1 MRGAPPFRYPI
12 PVTTTRRAA
21 RASKIPALRNILA
34 MEADGGFPN
43 KAVRGGLDKFLETL
57 RREADADPALTPLS
71 ERGLLAV
78 RYAELDAAQR
88 ERWAREVRRFIGEPP
103 PERRAAANPRAGP
116 HPGPLPPSG
125 EGEDGAAR
133 AAVVSAE
140 SVAPS
145 HVPAPASAGRHG
157 AGAAEA
163 PAEQSPLDAP
173 LGSLRG
179 VNKPQAAAIRR
190 TLLKR
195 GAVAGEGEPS
205 VRDLLS
211 FFPLRHADYR
221 EQRTV
226 AQLRVGEHQTVT
238 AMLWEAYETRLG
250 RGGRIRATHATV
262 GDDTGNLRV
271 VWWGNPWLAERL
283 NRAIAEAAQTSV
295 NGVPRLALSGKVTL
309 FQGKRQMESPE
320 WEIVGEE
327 PAAGVHTGGL
337 VPVYPSVGTT
347 KGRRI
352 PPRKLREIVREALDA
367 AKAQGVPDPLPDAA
381 RRASAL
387 LPLGRAV
394 EQMHYPDSEPDKEQ
408 ARRRLAF
415 DELLAIQL
423 KLAMERAYAN
433 TRTGPTLPP
442 FPPLAQSFIASLPF
456 ALTEGQRTA
465 LGEAMADISGG
476 GRPMSR
482 LLQGDVGSG
491 KTVVA
496 AAMLLT
502 AVAAGY
508 QGAMMAP
515 TEVLAEQHFLNIRLL
530 MQGREQALGN
540 ANWFAVPLDGRA
552 EPVTVGLLTGS
563 VRAAP
568 RRELLRMAAEG
579 TLDLLIGT
587 HALIQ
592 RGVELPNLALAV
604 GDEQHRFGVLQRD
617 ALRGKSAV
625 GEPHL
630 LLMSATPIP
639 RSLALTLYGGLEVS
653 TIRELPQG
661 RQEIVTRV
669 VDAARASDAEG
680 YLVEQIREGRQ
691 CFIVYPRIDEA
702 DEAGDEDADDG
713 GDENSDAAPESAAP
727 AALAAVPEFERLR
740 STTLSSVRVGLLHGR
755 MPLQEKQGVME
766 DFRAG
771 RIDALVSTPVIE
783 VGIDVPNATV
793 MMIRSPSR
801 FGLAQLH
808 QLRGRVGRG
817 AHRSYCFLVAESEG
831 AALRRLGEARQRRA
845 AAGADPQEVEQWFK
859 RAVAQNEAGQERLA
873 VLARTND
880 GFEIA
885 EADLRMRGQGDFFGA
900 RQSGMAAV
908 RMANVDDRDLMEAAR
923 EQSALI
929 LAADPD
935 LDGAPGLRAA
945 VERLAAAITGEMA

>member
-1 MRGAPPFRYPI
+1 
-12 PVTTTRRAA
+12 
-21 RASKIPALRNILA
+21 
-34 MEADGGFPN
+34 MEADGGFPD
-43 KAVRGGLDKFLETL
+43 KAVSGGLDKFLETL

-71 ERGLLAV
+71 ESGLLAV
-78 RYAELDAAQR
+78 RYAELDATLR
-88 ERWAREVRRFIGEPP
+88 ERWAREVRRFIGEP
-103 PERRAAANPRAGP
+103 ANPRA
-116 HPGPLPPSG
+116 GPLPPSG
-125 EGEDGAAR
+125 EGENR
-133 AAVVSAE
+133 AAGDPRAGPLP
-140 SVAPS
+140 PS
-145 HVPAPASAGRHG
+145 GEG
-157 AGAAEA
+157 EK
-163 PAEQSPLDAP
+163 EEKNPLDAP

-179 VNKPQAAAIRR
+179 VNKSQAAAIRKA
-190 TLLKR
+190 LLKR
-195 GAVAGEGEPS
+195 GAVGEGGEPS

-238 AMLWEAYETRLG
+238 AALWEAYETRLG

-271 VWWGNPWLAERL
+271 VWWGNPWLAQTL
-283 NRAIAEAAQTSV
+283 NRAIAEAALTAV

-309 FQGKRQMESPE
+309 FQGKKQMESPE
-320 WEIVGEE
+320 WEIAGEE
-327 PAAGVHTGGL
+327 PSAGVHTGGL

-352 PPRKLREIVREALDA
+352 PPRKVREVIREALDA
-367 AKAQGVPDPLPDAA
+367 AKTQGGVPDPLPDAP
-381 RRASAL
+381 RRAVAL

-394 EQMHYPDSEPDKEQ
+394 AQFHYPDSEPDKEQ

-423 KLAMERAYAN
+423 KLAMERDYAN
-433 TRTGPTLPP
+433 ARTGPTLPP

-465 LGEAMADISGG
+465 LGEAMADVSGG

-515 TEVLAEQHFLNIRLL
+515 TEVLAEQHFLNLRLL

-592 RGVELPNLALAV
+592 KGVDLPNLALAV
-604 GDEQHRFGVLQRD
+604 GDEQHRFGVLQRE

-669 VDAARASDAEG
+669 VDAARAEDAEV

-702 DEAGDEDADDG
+702 DDAGDEDADDG

-727 AALAAVPEFERLR
+727 AALAAVPEYERLR

-793 MMIRSPSR
+793 MMVRSPSR

-831 AALRRLGEARQRRA
+831 AALRRLGDARQRRA
-845 AAGADPQEVEQWFK
+845 AAGADPQEAEQWFK

-885 EADLRMRGQGDFFGA
+885 EADLRMRGHGDFFGA

-908 RMANVDDRDLMEAAR
+908 RMANVDDRDLMESAR
-923 EQSALI
+923 EQANAI

-935 LDGAPGLRAA
+935 LSGAPTLRVA
-945 VERLAAAITGEMA
+945 VERLSAAITGEMA